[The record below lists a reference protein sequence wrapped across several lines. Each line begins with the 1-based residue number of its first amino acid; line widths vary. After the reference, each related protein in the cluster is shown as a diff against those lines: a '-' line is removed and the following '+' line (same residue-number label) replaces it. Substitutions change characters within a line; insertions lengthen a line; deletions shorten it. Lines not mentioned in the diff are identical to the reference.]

1 MNITSS
7 VIKQIEESSKNGRK
21 LAFAYD
27 RISDEAQSDGIS
39 LEYQSEGAGKYAVEN
54 DLNIIHKFEVIESAS
69 KEGRKVF
76 NQMIDLALS
85 LGIKNIIFKN
95 TDRMSRNYND
105 LVRIEKLIDKE
116 NFHIHFYQSSLI
128 INENSSYNDRF
139 LIGIQ
144 LAVAKHLS
152 DKISQDIRE
161 HNLYKANHGIAPGP
175 SPLGYLY
182 DKNRRIHI
190 LDPDRESEIRYVFDT
205 FDSSDYSLDNF
216 VIHLNASAIKTRTGK
231 SWRKGPL
238 HYMLTNPFYHGE
250 FFYKD
255 KLWSGTHAVYYDKS
269 RYERRLSRLGDNFQ
283 GKKKRA
289 FELPLAGHLRCVCGR
304 QLTGQRKKGRYTYY
318 THDCQQSGKKEA
330 LREEAAFAFLEKAVR
345 DFRFS
350 PSFAENLKARF
361 QHVGQIR
368 RRSIDAERKENDAQV
383 VSLEDK
389 KSRLYDLYA
398 DREIDRAML
407 QAKVVEIDEKLI
419 QLAHSREAFR
429 LDYNK
434 LMERA
439 CDLVDAMRDMPAAF
453 LASSDPGQKAEILGN
468 LAERVTMSREKAMIH
483 WKKPF
488 SYLLRP
494 VLLNLKRDYDLNAP
508 DDPDSETATKTL
520 DSKSGTSGKPKGPK
534 KQNSRPRRQIS
545 ANPEKREFQSVL
557 ICSLTMTKGEL
568 SQR

>member
-1 MNITSS
+1 M
-7 VIKQIEESSKNGRK
+7 
-21 LAFAYD
+21 
-27 RISDEAQSDGIS
+27 
-39 LEYQSEGAGKYAVEN
+39 
-54 DLNIIHKFEVIESAS
+54 
-69 KEGRKVF
+69 
-76 NQMIDLALS
+76 
-85 LGIKNIIFKN
+85 
-95 TDRMSRNYND
+95 
-105 LVRIEKLIDKE
+105 
-116 NFHIHFYQSSLI
+116 
-128 INENSSYNDRF
+128 
-139 LIGIQ
+139 
-144 LAVAKHLS
+144 
-152 DKISQDIRE
+152 
-161 HNLYKANHGIAPGP
+161 
-175 SPLGYLY
+175 
-182 DKNRRIHI
+182 
-190 LDPDRESEIRYVFDT
+190 
-205 FDSSDYSLDNF
+205 
-216 VIHLNASAIKTRTGK
+216 
-231 SWRKGPL
+231 
-238 HYMLTNPFYHGE
+238 
-250 FFYKD
+250 
-255 KLWSGTHAVYYDKS
+255 
-269 RYERRLSRLGDNFQ
+269 
-283 GKKKRA
+283 
-289 FELPLAGHLRCVCGR
+289 
-304 QLTGQRKKGRYTYY
+304 TGQRKKGRYTYY

-453 LASSDPGQKAEILGN
+453 LASSDPVQKAEILGN

-494 VLLNLKRDYDLNAP
+494 VLLDLKRDYDLNAP
-508 DDPDSETATKTL
+508 DDPDSRAATKTL
-520 DSKSGTSGKPKGPK
+520 DSNSETSGKPKGPK

-557 ICSLTMTKGEL
+557 MCSPGRTKGEL
-568 SQR
+568 HQALTDTLIDLHIHYSRLDAKSA